1 MPDSLVICFDACACK
16 TPWRLPCTA
25 SGAKILCWTPW
36 KREVYGLQKET
47 PSLWNFIQFLWSF
60 GGTIQETE
68 YTSIQRSALQK
79 GRIHVFMFQG
89 SQKNL
94 RWHFSYKTKN
104 KTMLMFVRMIFLHSL
119 KFIMVG
125 ITIQILSLNNSTPFS
140 YFFEVSLILNR
151 SMQRTLSSL
160 TTSLITF
167 FN

>member
-1 MPDSLVICFDACACK
+1 MHVLAKLPGGSLVQRVGLRYCVEPPGNGRYVGYRKRLLACE
-16 TPWRLPCTA
+16 
-25 SGAKILCWTPW
+25 ILSSFF
-36 KREVYGLQKET
+36 EV
-47 PSLWNFIQFLWSF
+47 

-140 YFFEVSLILNR
+140 YFFEVSLILNK